1 MLRVLR
7 QVAGSSPQTVDVAS
21 GSAFGQMATQLGATQ
36 FLGHT
41 TLEAAA
47 TVKALLQG
55 GRPVDSVAAGVVSAV
70 MPRAVA
76 PPRAEPWLGRK
87 GQ

>member
-1 MLRVLR
+1 M
-7 QVAGSSPQTVDVAS
+7 AGPSPQTVDVAS

-47 TVKALLQG
+47 TVQALLQD
-55 GRPVDSVAAGVVSAV
+55 GRPVDSVAAGVLPAV
-70 MPRAVA
+70 MPHAAAPARAG
-76 PPRAEPWLGRK
+76 PWLGRM
-87 GQ
+87 GR